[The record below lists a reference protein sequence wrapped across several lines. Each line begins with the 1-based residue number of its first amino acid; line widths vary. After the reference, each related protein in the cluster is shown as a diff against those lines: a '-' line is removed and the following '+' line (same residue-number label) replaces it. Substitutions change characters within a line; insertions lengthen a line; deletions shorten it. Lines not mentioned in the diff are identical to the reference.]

1 MIPPNYHSLSFST
14 KTLMFEQTLD
24 NPPHVEIFLP
34 RKHIPKKS
42 HTVLPPCLFMWLR
55 CKYGNI
61 RHPLGNLSTL
71 GQNRHHHNHNPAGKE
86 YMWLCWKKQPMPLLS
101 HVKGHFLC
109 VKLYQRLFFVPSS
122 LGMSNLY
129 ISCPINFR
137 QYSRP
142 FLSYFTLKT
151 PLQQL
156 WRLN

>member
-1 MIPPNYHSLSFST
+1 MITIIPVVSQLKLWCLSKHLTILLTWKYSSQ
-14 KTLMFEQTLD
+14 E
-24 NPPHVEIFLP
+24 NIFL
-34 RKHIPKKS
+34 RKVTP
-42 HTVLPPCLFMWLR
+42 LCLRVFLCDSGANMGIYDIL
-55 CKYGNI
+55 
-61 RHPLGNLSTL
+61 LGIFRLLVIIVIIIIITSW
-71 GQNRHHHNHNPAGKE
+71 QE
-86 YMWLCWKKQPMPLLS
+86 IYMRLCWKKQPRPLFN
-101 HVKGHFLC
+101 HVKGHFVC

-156 WRLN
+156 